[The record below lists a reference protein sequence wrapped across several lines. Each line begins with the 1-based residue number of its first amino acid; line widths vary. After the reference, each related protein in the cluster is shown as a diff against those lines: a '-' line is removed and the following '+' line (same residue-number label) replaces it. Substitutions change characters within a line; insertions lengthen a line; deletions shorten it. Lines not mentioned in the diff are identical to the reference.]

1 MYCKQTNAISSTVLS
16 TPCITISFCVN
27 LGVDEHEQLCT
38 SSKQLYFEKKVKNK
52 NKNRKKNL
60 LFKSSVVTDRSL
72 RTKVDQLQQRSILST
87 EKRKET
93 LKLYD
98 VSNYKKT
105 EGQVSL
111 HRPLNE
117 ENR

>member
-1 MYCKQTNAISSTVLS
+1 M
-16 TPCITISFCVN
+16 
-27 LGVDEHEQLCT
+27 
-38 SSKQLYFEKKVKNK
+38 
-52 NKNRKKNL
+52 
-60 LFKSSVVTDRSL
+60 

-105 EGQVSL
+105 EDQVSL

-117 ENR
+117 ENRQKKTTAAESSYVRSVLWSQGDANTARAARCNEEYFIVALHEIASRL